1 MIFLPF
7 FLLCSSIWYY
17 FYPFTF
23 LLQTHFE
30 VYQFLVS
37 KKLPKETAQIKILH
51 HFSQIS
57 VSISFNLHFW
67 AFKKKCHEV
76 FASQNIRQALRLT
89 FTKKKWKLYQSDHVY
104 HIWFCTLSV
113 WVLIICNDKVGFF
126 LCEL

>member
-7 FLLCSSIWYY
+7 FSFMFFHLIPLLPFHFPLTNTFWSLSSSCEQEIAKRNS
-17 FYPFTF
+17 TNKT
-23 LLQTHFE
+23 LQ
-30 VYQFLVS
+30 
-37 KKLPKETAQIKILH
+37 
-51 HFSQIS
+51 HFSQIN

-113 WVLIICNDKVGFF
+113 WVLIICNDKAGFF